1 MQVTRK
7 IKGYS
12 VSLRKP
18 NVIELHID
26 GWWVASSNCYDN
38 LQKRLFELLLDK
50 IPLTERTTKEVME
63 LYFNIQL
70 LFDIAKQEMWNDK
83 DLQLP
88 SDFLIDNH
96 KSLSKRRDFEDLCE
110 SLDDLQHE
118 AMNLAFQDGFDQG
131 ELNILRQFVEGQLDR
146 DYILEMCGE
155 QLGLGD
161 MEWILKS
168 IATKFTN
175 LLRS

>member
-1 MQVTRK
+1 MQVVRK

-38 LQKRLFELLLDK
+38 LQSRLFEIIIDK
-50 IPLTERTTKEVME
+50 IPITERTTKEVME

-83 DLQLP
+83 DLL
-88 SDFLIDNH
+88 
-96 KSLSKRRDFEDLCE
+96 
-110 SLDDLQHE
+110 
-118 AMNLAFQDGFDQG
+118 
-131 ELNILRQFVEGQLDR
+131 
-146 DYILEMCGE
+146 
-155 QLGLGD
+155 
-161 MEWILKS
+161 
-168 IATKFTN
+168 
-175 LLRS
+175 